1 MRRLDQRAQ
10 DDAGGATIFV
20 ILALTAM
27 LLGGGFAI
35 DVGQYVVEARSAQN
49 TADATVLAV
58 ATDCAIG
65 ASPIADYSPYRHP
78 GQTITPPACGSG
90 VATITVTKDVG
101 GLLLRQ
107 TAGSV
112 SRTAEARWGTLGRA
126 RTAPIVISDC
136 ELSEA
141 RLDGDIDVVFYLD
154 DTKPQSGC
162 SSLPGGF
169 SQLETDGLDSVGCP
183 TVEVIAGTTA
193 DGKPGADLQKI
204 VPCLTAPVGPALPF
218 DILIPVYDAAACAA
232 ADCTGKGPYPILG
245 FAAIRGTGYSLNGNN
260 FAGTLGKKCPDTT
273 RGRYCLQGDFIR
285 FTTTIGTTG
294 GGGDYGVTQVSL
306 SK

>member
-10 DDAGGATIFV
+10 NDAGGATIFV

-27 LLGGGFAI
+27 LLGGGLAI

-49 TADATVLAV
+49 TADATALAV

-65 ASPIADYSPYRHP
+65 GSPIADYSPYRQP
-78 GQTITPPACGSG
+78 GQTITSPACGDG
-90 VATITVTKDVG
+90 VATITTTKDVG

-112 SRTAEARWGTLGRA
+112 SRTAEARWGTLGQA
-126 RTAPIVISDC
+126 TTVPIVISDC

-141 RLDGDIDVVFYLD
+141 RLDGDIDIVIYLD

-169 SQLETDGLDSVGCP
+169 SQLASDGCA
-183 TVEVIAGTTA
+183 VEVIAGATA
-193 DGKPGADLQKI
+193 EGKPGADLQKV
-204 VPCLTAPVGPALPF
+204 VPCITAPVGPALPF
-218 DILIPVYDAAACAA
+218 DVLIPVYDAAACAA

-245 FAAIRGTGYSLNGNN
+245 FAAFRGTGYSLNGNS
-260 FAGTLGKKCPDTT
+260 FAGTLGKQCPDAT

-285 FTTTIGTTG
+285 FTTTIGTPG
-294 GGGDYGVTQVSL
+294 GSGDYGVTQVSL